1 MSPVTERAEHRGQEG
16 SLRLCLHG
24 PTGGLTLTLF
34 PSTDG
39 TAQTGDLKHPR
50 TVCLQYLLCPVG
62 GAPCLLT
69 ELSWWISA
77 EQEQNKVFLRS
88 FRCSSGPSGVPSGV
102 LLVPQVF
109 LRCSSGPSGV
119 PQVLQ
124 VFFWSLRC
132 SSGPSGVPQ
141 VLQVFFWSLRCSSGP
156 SGVPQVLQVF
166 LWSFRCSSGPS
177 GVLLL
182 WSSGVL
188 LVPQV
193 FLWSFRCSCVF
204 CCFAVFYVPKVPECG
219 DMRRVFEGSAKIRQ
233 PFFRVAGLKPGQPS
247 RGWDLKRARR
257 SPQGSAALLRIR
269 TRDFGEAAVP
279 PPLIQVVFLL
289 QDYSAA
295 RLCFLLKKS
304 SHKDTLM
311 FSIQDS
317 LPRGALT
324 MKEEPLPTGMTP
336 VRSWMQGAGDPGRQH
351 GRHRGKA
358 PVKKKREEKRASGTL
373 WCFLRHIV
381 LNVCFSS
388 GVGLARA
395 HFEKQPPSNLRKSN
409 FFHFVLALYDRQ
421 GQPVEI
427 ERTSYVDFVEKDK
440 EYNGEKT
447 NNGIHYRLQLL
458 YSNGIRT
465 EQDLYVRLIDSMTKQ
480 AILYEGQDKNPEMC
494 RVLLTHEIMCSS
506 GCQAPGDAE
515 ENLLPHARQR
525 PAGRQRAGAS
535 QVAGLGEIS
544 GTYNTWPLKASP
556 APPARPARRYLDAVI
571 RETAS
576 AAAPL
581 GPLGA
586 FEGLSVFFLVVAE
599 TETQRSLRM
608 PSQTVDQLPLVWWDE
623 TLCGRFALRLP
634 GRLFGEQPPVD
645 WLVVRGDGTRG
656 RDGGS
661 TAVPPSL
668 GIVQLRCCDKKSCG
682 NRNETPSDPV
692 IIDRVKCEAGK
703 SRHDDSRKGDG
714 ETEAPLDRR
723 RKETRS
729 EDLQGL
735 DQVIRYLSP
744 AGGGSDPDRGGGGG
758 RDQIIMCVLSAASVS
773 GAFRF
778 FLKFFLKCNQNC
790 LKNAGN
796 PRDMRRFQ
804 VVVSTTVNVDG
815 HVLAVSDN
823 MFVHNNSKHGRR
835 ARRLDPSEAATPCIK
850 AISPSEGWTTG
861 GATVILIGD
870 NFFDGLQVVF
880 GTMLVW
886 SELITPHAIRVQTPP
901 RHIPGVVEVTLSY
914 KSKQFCKGAPGRF
927 VYTALNEP
935 TIDYGFQ
942 RLQKVIP
949 RHPGDPERLPKEVL
963 LKRAADLV
971 EALYGMPHNNQEIIL
986 KRAADLT
993 EALYSVPRSHNQLPS
1008 LTGSAAHSGM
1018 MGVNSFSS
1026 QLAVNISEASQ
1037 ADQGESS
1044 PARSKD
1050 AICIRS
1056 ASHAAVDEDGQGA
1069 NTPKQIPTKLSAFV
1083 PQFLVKNNPLSG
1095 SVTCCS
1101 SRPLPALFST
1111 CVSHRRLSSPS
1122 LSPGSAPSAAPAGN
1136 CVGPNQEVGES
1147 GRGWGGGS
1155 GCNVRLGTLLALLRE
1170 LGLRSVGT
1178 QQPREGVR
1186 GYSRNSNS
1194 VSPRGY
1200 VPSSTPQQSNYNTIT
1215 STMNG
1220 YGAGM
1225 TNLGVP
1231 GSPSFLNGSTNSAYA
1246 IKQKSAFAPV
1256 VRPQTSPPPTTC
1268 TTTNGSNLQAAGLT
1282 HDASLQQSSDIDL
1295 FTSDVFMFAVGPNH
1309 AAAPADA
1316 NVSQKQE
1323 ASAVASQ
1330 PGGASEEVKDIVKR
1344 VNKKSPG
1351 PGPRDDTGAFAN
1363 WARCWRRYVNHSS
1376 KGSRSPAVFP
1386 GKDKVLDED
1395 WKSDVGPSKPCVAQH
1410 PLCQYGENISE
1421 EGRQIPHG

>member
-1 MSPVTERAEHRGQEG
+1 
-16 SLRLCLHG
+16 
-24 PTGGLTLTLF
+24 
-34 PSTDG
+34 
-39 TAQTGDLKHPR
+39 
-50 TVCLQYLLCPVG
+50 
-62 GAPCLLT
+62 
-69 ELSWWISA
+69 
-77 EQEQNKVFLRS
+77 
-88 FRCSSGPSGVPSGV
+88 
-102 LLVPQVF
+102 
-109 LRCSSGPSGV
+109 
-119 PQVLQ
+119 
-124 VFFWSLRC
+124 
-132 SSGPSGVPQ
+132 
-141 VLQVFFWSLRCSSGP
+141 
-156 SGVPQVLQVF
+156 
-166 LWSFRCSSGPS
+166 
-177 GVLLL
+177 
-182 WSSGVL
+182 
-188 LVPQV
+188 
-193 FLWSFRCSCVF
+193 
-204 CCFAVFYVPKVPECG
+204 
-219 DMRRVFEGSAKIRQ
+219 
-233 PFFRVAGLKPGQPS
+233 
-247 RGWDLKRARR
+247 
-257 SPQGSAALLRIR
+257 
-269 TRDFGEAAVP
+269 
-279 PPLIQVVFLL
+279 
-289 QDYSAA
+289 
-295 RLCFLLKKS
+295 
-304 SHKDTLM
+304 M

-336 VRSWMQGAGDPGRQH
+336 VRSWMQGAGILDANTAAQ
-351 GRHRGKA
+351 
-358 PVKKKREEKRASGTL
+358 
-373 WCFLRHIV
+373 
-381 LNVCFSS
+381 S

-480 AILYEGQDKNPEMC
+480 PILYEGQDKNPEMC
-494 RVLLTHEIMCSS
+494 RVLLTHEIMCS
-506 GCQAPGDAE
+506 
-515 ENLLPHARQR
+515 
-525 PAGRQRAGAS
+525 
-535 QVAGLGEIS
+535 
-544 GTYNTWPLKASP
+544 
-556 APPARPARRYLDAVI
+556 
-571 RETAS
+571 
-576 AAAPL
+576 
-581 GPLGA
+581 
-586 FEGLSVFFLVVAE
+586 
-599 TETQRSLRM
+599 
-608 PSQTVDQLPLVWWDE
+608 
-623 TLCGRFALRLP
+623 
-634 GRLFGEQPPVD
+634 
-645 WLVVRGDGTRG
+645 
-656 RDGGS
+656 
-661 TAVPPSL
+661 
-668 GIVQLRCCDKKSCG
+668 RCCDKKSCG

-692 IIDRVKCEAGK
+692 IID
-703 SRHDDSRKGDG
+703 
-714 ETEAPLDRR
+714 
-723 RKETRS
+723 
-729 EDLQGL
+729 
-735 DQVIRYLSP
+735 
-744 AGGGSDPDRGGGGG
+744 
-758 RDQIIMCVLSAASVS
+758 
-773 GAFRF
+773 RF

-835 ARRLDPSEAATPCIK
+835 ARRLDPSEATPCIK

-1037 ADQGESS
+1037 AEQ
-1044 PARSKD
+1044 
-1050 AICIRS
+1050 
-1056 ASHAAVDEDGQGA
+1056 
-1069 NTPKQIPTKLSAFV
+1069 
-1083 PQFLVKNNPLSG
+1083 
-1095 SVTCCS
+1095 
-1101 SRPLPALFST
+1101 
-1111 CVSHRRLSSPS
+1111 
-1122 LSPGSAPSAAPAGN
+1122 
-1136 CVGPNQEVGES
+1136 
-1147 GRGWGGGS
+1147 
-1155 GCNVRLGTLLALLRE
+1155 
-1170 LGLRSVGT
+1170 
-1178 QQPREGVR
+1178 

-1220 YGAGM
+1220 YGAAGM

-1231 GSPSFLNGSTNSAYA
+1231 GSPSFLNGSTANSAYA

-1256 VRPQTSPPPTTC
+1256 VRPQTSPPPTC
-1268 TTTNGSNLQAAGLT
+1268 TTTNGSNLQAMAGL
-1282 HDASLQQSSDIDL
+1282 
-1295 FTSDVFMFAVGPNH
+1295 
-1309 AAAPADA
+1309 
-1316 NVSQKQE
+1316 
-1323 ASAVASQ
+1323 
-1330 PGGASEEVKDIVKR
+1330 IV
-1344 VNKKSPG
+1344 P
-1351 PGPRDDTGAFAN
+1351 PM
-1363 WARCWRRYVNHSS
+1363 
-1376 KGSRSPAVFP
+1376 
-1386 GKDKVLDED
+1386 
-1395 WKSDVGPSKPCVAQH
+1395 
-1410 PLCQYGENISE
+1410 
-1421 EGRQIPHG
+1421 